1 MAGFEE
7 NEISKNA
14 NGGTEIAKRK
24 LAKLIPAELLDDFQI
39 ICSRVRDL
47 DETKIRVYWLHD
59 LPEDPEC
66 IKLKDEAYRDQ
77 FHHFVYISDW
87 QYSRFQLVC
96 DMPYSKNNT
105 VIDSGIDPIE
115 WVEKPKD
122 KIRLVY
128 SSTPQRGLDILIPV
142 FDKLCEK
149 YDNIELDVFSSFK
162 IYGWPEADKQFEPL
176 YDLCR
181 KHPKINYHGYV
192 PNVDLHEYLKKCH
205 IHAYPSTW
213 FETSCRAML
222 EAMSAGLV
230 CVHPNFGA
238 LYETSGGLN
247 VMYQGD
253 ADKRVHAGA
262 FFSALD
268 FAIENVLEDDIQAYT
283 KFVKSYTDHRYSWGK
298 IANKWTN
305 LLTQLKQKY
314 PTVES
319 RKITKAEQMFSY
331 KV

>member
-1 MAGFEE
+1 MAGFDE
-7 NEISKNA
+7 NEISVNA

-24 LAKLIPAELLDDFQI
+24 LAKLIPSELLDEFQI

-47 DETKIRVYWLHD
+47 DESKIRIYWLHD

-66 IKLKDEAYRDQ
+66 IKLKDPTYRDQ

-96 DMPYSKNNT
+96 DMPYSTKNT
-105 VIDSGIDPIE
+105 VIDSGIQSIN

-162 IYGWPEADKQFEPL
+162 IYGWDEADKQFEPL
-176 YDLCR
+176 YDACR

-192 PNVDLHEYLKKCH
+192 PNEELHEHLKKCH

-253 ADKRVHAGA
+253 QDKNVHAGQ
-262 FFSALD
+262 FYNALD

-283 KFVKSYTDHRYSWGK
+283 KFVKSYTDHRYSWSK
-298 IANKWTN
+298 IAAKWTN
-305 LLTQLKQKY
+305 LLTQLKEKY
-314 PTVES
+314 PTAES
-319 RKITKAEQMFSY
+319 RKITKAEQMFTY

>member
-1 MAGFEE
+1 MSAFEE

-24 LAKLIPAELLDDFQI
+24 LAQLIPSELLDDFQI

-59 LPEDPEC
+59 MPEDPEC
-66 IKLKDEAYRDQ
+66 IKLKDRKFRDQ

-87 QYSRFQLVC
+87 QYSRFQLLC
-96 DMPYSKNNT
+96 DMPYNTLNT
-105 VIDSGIDPIE
+105 VIDSGIQPIE

-176 YDLCR
+176 YEACR
-181 KHPKINYHGYV
+181 QHPKINYHGYV
-192 PNVDLHEYLKKCH
+192 PNAELHEHLKKCH

-213 FETSCRAML
+213 LETSCRAML
-222 EAMSAGLV
+222 EAMSAGLI

-247 VMYQGD
+247 LMYQGD
-253 ADKRVHAGA
+253 QDKNTHAQL
-262 FFSALD
+262 FYNALD
-268 FAIENVLEDDIQAYT
+268 FAIGNVLDDGIQAYT

-298 IANKWTN
+298 IAPKWTN
-305 LLTQLKQKY
+305 MLQQLKEKY

-319 RKITKAEQMFSY
+319 RKITKAEQMFVY
-331 KV
+331 KA